1 MGRVS
6 RGFGL
11 PALASYLEDSQTIF
25 AHELSARAR
34 GRRIVAGQCAALMGL
49 SSDHPGAPA
58 SQVKA
63 MQKKQLFAD
72 RLLAQMPS
80 LRALKCFVTAARY
93 ESFTQA
99 AEVLCVTQAA
109 ISRQI
114 KELEDSLE
122 VALFERTGRHIA
134 LTDAGR
140 ILYNA
145 SYLSIMNIAEAAQA
159 VRRTDKHA
167 LTICVSHTFSA
178 LWLSFR
184 LPSFR
189 KRFPDIRLHVMVT
202 EHFMELDEL
211 MEPDVIITK
220 NPPREAEYDIE
231 PLFHDVVYPVC
242 SQSFYERNLQGR
254 PLKPLDLLSHAT
266 LNLSLLGRSQVCEHV
281 DWSVWRNWFQQSDGS
296 DRLVENDHLE
306 SNDYRLLV
314 SQAEAGEGTLLGWHH
329 LVHRQVEQGRLVRP
343 VQDALEFH
351 DRYHYL
357 ITYKNAKVR
366 PEYLRFRQ
374 WLGEEVDA
382 MMHEWKGVETETI
395 K

>member
-1 MGRVS
+1 
-6 RGFGL
+6 
-11 PALASYLEDSQTIF
+11 
-25 AHELSARAR
+25 
-34 GRRIVAGQCAALMGL
+34 
-49 SSDHPGAPA
+49 
-58 SQVKA
+58 
-63 MQKKQLFAD
+63 MQKKQMFAD

-80 LRALKCFVTAARY
+80 LRALRCFVTAARY

-145 SYLSIMNIAEAAQA
+145 SYLSIMNIAEAAEA
-159 VRRTDKHA
+159 VRRTDRHA
-167 LTICVSHTFSA
+167 LTIAVSHTFSA

-189 KRFPDIRLHVMVT
+189 KRFPEMRLHVMVT
-202 EHFMELDEL
+202 EHFMELDDL
-211 MEPDVIITK
+211 MEPHIIITK
-220 NPPREAEYDIE
+220 NPPREPEYEIE

-242 SQSFYERNLQGR
+242 SPSFHERHFHGR
-254 PLKPLDLLSHAT
+254 SLKPLKPLDLLSHPT
-266 LNLSLLGRSQVCEHV
+266 LNLSLLGRAQVCEHV
-281 DWSVWRNWFQQSDGS
+281 DWRVWRNWFQQGDGS
-296 DRLVENDHLE
+296 DRLVENEHLE

-314 SQAEAGEGTLLGWHH
+314 AQAEAGEGTLLGWHH
-329 LVHRQVEQGRLVRP
+329 LVHRQVEQGRLLRP

-351 DRYHYL
+351 DRHHYL
-357 ITYKNAKVR
+357 ITHKNARMK
-366 PEYLRFRQ
+366 PEYQQFRE
-374 WLGEEVDA
+374 WLGEEVGA
-382 MMHEWKGVETETI
+382 MMGEWRSVEVEAA

>member
-1 MGRVS
+1 
-6 RGFGL
+6 
-11 PALASYLEDSQTIF
+11 
-25 AHELSARAR
+25 
-34 GRRIVAGQCAALMGL
+34 
-49 SSDHPGAPA
+49 
-58 SQVKA
+58 
-63 MQKKQLFAD
+63 MQKKQVFAD
-72 RLLAQMPS
+72 RLLTQMPS

-167 LTICVSHTFSA
+167 LTLCVSHTFSA

-184 LPSFR
+184 LRSFR

-202 EHFMELDEL
+202 EHFMELDDL
-211 MEPDVIITK
+211 MEPDIIITK
-220 NPPREAEYDIE
+220 NPPRESEYETE

-242 SQSFYERNLQGR
+242 SQSFYERHFQGR
-254 PLKPLDLLSHAT
+254 YVKPLDLLSHAT
-266 LNLSLLGRSQVCEHV
+266 LNLSLLGRAQICEHV
-281 DWSVWRNWFQQSDGS
+281 DWSVWRNWFQEGDGP
-296 DRLVENDHLE
+296 DKLVENERLE

-329 LVHRQVEQGRLVRP
+329 LVHRQVEQGILVRP
-343 VQDALEFH
+343 VQNALEFH
-351 DRYHYL
+351 DRHHYL
-357 ITYKNAKVR
+357 ITHKNAKLR
-366 PEYLRFRQ
+366 PEYLQFRA
-374 WLGEEVDA
+374 WLGEEVGA
-382 MMHEWKGVETETI
+382 MMREWRGVEAETT

>member
-1 MGRVS
+1 VWRVRVHHS
-6 RGFGL
+6 RELTSGH
-11 PALASYLEDSQTIF
+11 PVASF
-25 AHELSARAR
+25 HK
-34 GRRIVAGQCAALMGL
+34 
-49 SSDHPGAPA
+49 
-58 SQVKA
+58 VKA
-63 MQKKQLFAD
+63 MQKKQMFAD
-72 RLLAQMPS
+72 RILAQMPS

-114 KELEDSLE
+114 KELEDSLD
-122 VALFERTGRHIA
+122 VTLFERTGRHIA
-134 LTDAGR
+134 LTEAGR

-189 KRFPDIRLHVMVT
+189 ERYPDIRLHVMVT

-220 NPPREAEYDIE
+220 NPPREPEYEVE

-242 SQSFYERNLQGR
+242 SKAFYERNFHNR
-254 PLKPLDLLSHAT
+254 SLKPLDLLSRPT
-266 LNLSLLGRSQVCEHV
+266 LNLSLLGRAQVCEHV
-281 DWSVWRNWFQQSDGS
+281 DWRVWKNWFQEGDAVDQPIDT
-296 DRLVENDHLE
+296 ENFE

-329 LVHRQVEQGRLVRP
+329 LVHRQVEQGRLIRP
-343 VQDALEFH
+343 VQNALEFH
-351 DRYHYL
+351 DRHHYL
-357 ITYKNAKVR
+357 ITHKTSKLR
-366 PEYLRFRQ
+366 PEYIQFRE
-374 WLGEEVDA
+374 WLAEEVGA
-382 MMHEWKGVETETI
+382 MMSEWRGAESERPAHV
-395 K
+395 

>member
-1 MGRVS
+1 
-6 RGFGL
+6 
-11 PALASYLEDSQTIF
+11 
-25 AHELSARAR
+25 
-34 GRRIVAGQCAALMGL
+34 
-49 SSDHPGAPA
+49 
-58 SQVKA
+58 

-80 LRALKCFVTAARY
+80 LRALRCFVTAARY

-114 KELEDSLE
+114 KELEDSLD

-145 SYLSIMNIAEAAQA
+145 SYLSIMNIAEAAEA
-159 VRRTDKHA
+159 VRRSDRHA

-184 LPSFR
+184 LPQFR
-189 KRFPDIRLHVMVT
+189 KLHPDIKLHIMVT
-202 EHFMELDEL
+202 EHFMELDGL

-220 NPPREAEYDIE
+220 IPPREAEYEVE

-242 SQSFYERNLQGR
+242 SPSFYERRFHGR
-254 PLKPLDLLSHAT
+254 ALKPLDLLSHPT
-266 LNLSLLGRSQVCEHV
+266 LNLSLLGRAQVCEHV
-281 DWSVWRNWFQQSDGS
+281 DWRVWRNWFQHGDGT
-296 DRLVENDHLE
+296 DMLAENEHLE

-314 SQAEAGEGTLLGWHH
+314 AQAEAGEGTLLGWHH
-329 LVHRQVEQGRLVRP
+329 LVHRQIESGQLVRP
-343 VQDALEFH
+343 VQDALVFN
-351 DRYHYL
+351 DRHHYL
-357 ITYKNAKVR
+357 IAHKNAKLR
-366 PEYLRFRQ
+366 PEYLRFRD
-374 WLGEEVDA
+374 WLLEEVEA
-382 MMHEWKGVETETI
+382 MMREWHGAEAGIAK
-395 K
+395 